1 MPVCGFFQWGCRSP
15 NPQFGS
21 SHPQPSACHQCWH
34 PLTDISFPLFSET
47 YRFYH
52 RSSCQL
58 VSISQRSAHA
68 AQSTIQLLTL
78 LLSAP
83 LDGQT
88 CPLALCMAIACQL
101 STDGAGWSSPR
112 SGNLCL
118 SVPFCLQ
125 RLNLVSFPISQ
136 LLMCHVSSP
145 NVVVHR
151 DAAYRQLALLSP
163 SVGE

>member
-1 MPVCGFFQWGCRSP
+1 MKLNWHKTFAFFHWH
-15 NPQFGS
+15 NPIDS
-21 SHPQPSACHQCWH
+21 TTA
-34 PLTDISFPLFSET
+34 L
-47 YRFYH
+47 
-52 RSSCQL
+52 L
-58 VSISQRSAHA
+58 VSPDVAINGLMTNLYPQLQFQSPRDLLADYLSPKQISDHA
-68 AQSTIQLLTL
+68 AHSTIQLLTL

-88 CPLALCMAIACQL
+88 CPLALCRAIACQL
-101 STDGAGWSSPR
+101 STDGVGWSSSR
-112 SGNLCL
+112 SGNLRL

-125 RLNLVSFPISQ
+125 RLNLVFFPISQ

-151 DAAYRQLALLSP
+151 DTAYRQLALLSP